1 MKRIIMLNLTMCKF
15 LYMKY
20 SKSNIRALVTLWL
33 FAFCFNA
40 CSQHPPDSEIE
51 FPTDAETLSNDAFNR
66 MNEDS
71 STTKEDFTG
80 VKTDASGAADMETI
94 SGSSVEEIIDY
105 RTGEPGWVEVEET
118 RNFSNSVSPDRAK
131 QELLQILRNKAVSK
145 KVPPNVEVSQLLTDV
160 MSESEGSASEQ
171 TAWSGFFKHT
181 VSGVITA
188 EQILIDRLVP
198 DTSGYKKTIRIK
210 AYVEPVRGQRDAG
223 FYIDVALENNL
234 LKAGDELA
242 FSVTPSKDCYLYV
255 FNLMADQNIMLMLP
269 NEYFGEN
276 YIKGG
281 TTMQIPDPVI
291 RKYRKFRVAPM
302 PGEELTSESV
312 YIVCTKEEV
321 PAIRDLP
328 QIGTAIQVFSGQ
340 SQHFVK
346 LQRWLTN
353 IPLNQRVEKNLVYHV
368 SR

>member
-1 MKRIIMLNLTMCKF
+1 MQI

-40 CSQHPPDSEIE
+40 CSQHPPDSETGLTADE
-51 FPTDAETLSNDAFNR
+51 KAAAKDAFAR
-66 MNEDS
+66 LNEGGS
-71 STTKEDFTG
+71 SMEEDFTG
-80 VKTDASGAADMETI
+80 VKTDASGAVGMETI
-94 SGSSVEEIIDY
+94 SGSSVEEMIDY

-188 EQILIDRLVP
+188 EEILIDKLQPVE
-198 DTSGYKKTIRIK
+198 DGYKKTIRIK

-269 NEYFGEN
+269 NEYFEDN
-276 YIKGG
+276 FIKGG

-302 PGEELTSESV
+302 PGEDLTSESV

-328 QIGTAIQVFSGQ
+328 QIGTAIQVFSGK
-340 SQHFVK
+340 SQDFVK

-353 IPLNQRVEKNLVYHV
+353 IPLNQRVEKNLIYHV
-368 SR
+368 SKN

>member
-1 MKRIIMLNLTMCKF
+1 MQI

-20 SKSNIRALVTLWL
+20 SKSNIRALVTLWV
-33 FAFCFNA
+33 FVFCFNS
-40 CSQHPPDSEIE
+40 CSQHPSDSETVLTADE
-51 FPTDAETLSNDAFNR
+51 KAAAKDAFAR
-66 MNEDS
+66 LNES
-71 STTKEDFTG
+71 NNTTEEDFTG
-80 VKTDASGAADMETI
+80 VKTDASGAVGMETI
-94 SGSSVEEIIDY
+94 SGPSVEEIIDY

-188 EQILIDRLVP
+188 EQILIDRL
-198 DTSGYKKTIRIK
+198 DQDESGYKKTIRIK

-269 NEYFGEN
+269 NEYFEDN
-276 YIKGG
+276 FIKGG

-302 PGEELTSESV
+302 PGEDLTSESV

-328 QIGTAIQVFSGQ
+328 QIGTAIQVFSGK
-340 SQHFVK
+340 SQDFVK